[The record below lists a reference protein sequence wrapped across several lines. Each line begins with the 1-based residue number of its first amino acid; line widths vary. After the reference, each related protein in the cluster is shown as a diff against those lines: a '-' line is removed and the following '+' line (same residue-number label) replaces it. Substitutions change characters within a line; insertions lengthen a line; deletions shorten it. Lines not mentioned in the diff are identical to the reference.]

1 MLHTVHQG
9 QPVSAPALRGPERCR
24 QVHSRHLGIG
34 ERRQSR
40 GGSGGVPSRRSQALG
55 GGVRLHL
62 VVHGGRTDASRQEGD
77 TGRACH
83 GQRYGGPCRC
93 GALPCRRQG
102 CSCVHTPKHALGLP
116 VYELTAAYIRGDGD
130 PERVVSTV
138 RAYEASLDRAGRLR
152 SSPRRWAPFLIGR
165 RGNSFILK
173 RITIS

>member
-24 QVHSRHLGIG
+24 QAHSRHLGIG

-93 GALPCRRQG
+93 GALPCRRTRMFLRPHSETRPRPAG
-102 CSCVHTPKHALGLP
+102 
-116 VYELTAAYIRGDGD
+116 
-130 PERVVSTV
+130 V
-138 RAYEASLDRAGRLR
+138 RAHHGIH
-152 SSPRRWAPFLIGR
+152 PRRWGSGTCCQYCPGL
-165 RGNSFILK
+165 
-173 RITIS
+173 